1 MSCGSRGLIS
11 AAIASTTYV
20 YSASFPYP
28 GYLLKE
34 LFVQLHPT
42 LITPFF
48 PQFLWNISSVPK
60 KKKLV
65 LICKFFCSQIH
76 LYVSACVFWIS
87 IKILSSLW
95 AWTISCSCLVLF
107 SLSADYNVR
116 HKIRTPLSIWWL
128 VVKRIKEKGQPG
140 VMYVLASGKY
150 SSKKVLFLCSSAFY
164 YRKQ

>member
-1 MSCGSRGLIS
+1 MWVSWSDQCSHCLYYLCLFSLFSIS
-11 AAIASTTYV
+11 WVFIKGAFCTT
-20 YSASFPYP
+20 SPHTDHSFLSP
-28 GYLLKE
+28 
-34 LFVQLHPT
+34 
-42 LITPFF
+42 
-48 PQFLWNISSVPK
+48 VPLEYIFCTK